1 MNGDGLDRSKIG
13 PEHLERAAFVYVRQS
28 SLKQVREN
36 VESQRRQYGF
46 AEQARALGWS
56 EGQIVILDE
65 DQGRSGAAP
74 ESRPGFARLVGA
86 VARAEVGIVMS
97 LEVSRL
103 SRNDTDWHHLVHLCR
118 WTATLIADEHGVY
131 DPSSTADRMVLGIR
145 GQVSEL
151 ERDSSVHRMVEA
163 RWAKARRGEVFTAVP
178 PGYDV
183 DAMGQVTKTSD
194 ETVADAIGRV
204 FEKFDELGTA
214 RQVFVWWQEQGLP
227 FPARQTAPGL
237 RGVAWVAVSYRAI
250 LQVLHHPFYA
260 GAYVFGRTETR
271 RELDPEDARRLLIRR
286 GRRSR
291 ERWPVLIRDHHPGYI
306 SFAKYLENQDRLWDN
321 EVMSGRGDESQKGA
335 AREGRA
341 LLQGL
346 VRCGQCGR
354 RMMVGYGG
362 ERARRTLQYR
372 CRRPGDYGRRE
383 CQLVGGKRVEAVVV
397 EAFLEVTAGAGE
409 EAAALADEHLRGE
422 IAAAERTWQLQIE
435 KAEYEARRAERQYV
449 SVEPENRTVARELE
463 RRWEQR
469 LVDLEAVR
477 AKAAGVLERRR
488 PLSEAELVRARE
500 LGGNLDALWEA
511 ETTTVKDRKRLLRC
525 LIEEVQLR
533 SAKNRYHVLIAWKGG
548 STTEREVVRFAPGG
562 HVKATPLETVALVRE
577 LAREFDDAQIARIL
591 NRQGRRSGRGLAFTK
606 ESVTSLRGKNRIPIA
621 PKPEPRDEREG
632 PFTLD
637 DAAREL
643 GVTTATVQ
651 RWLREGLLAGQ
662 QSVPGAPWR
671 IVLSEDVRRKLSG
684 GDAPA
689 GWVGLSEAARRLGL
703 GKSHVAYLVK
713 QGKLKAVR
721 TRVGSRHCWRI
732 DVSSASCGRQADLL
746 DQMQGPSTKEP

>member
-1 MNGDGLDRSKIG
+1 MSGESLDRSKVR

-36 VESQRRQYGF
+36 VESQRRQYAF
-46 AEQARALGWS
+46 AEQARALGWN
-56 EGQIVILDE
+56 EGQIVVLDE

-74 ESRPGFARLVGA
+74 QARPGFARLVGA
-86 VARAEVGIVMS
+86 VARTEVGIVMS

-131 DPSSTADRMVLGIR
+131 DPTSTADRLVLGIR

-163 RWAKARRGEVFTAVP
+163 RWAKARRGEVFTVLP

-183 DAMGQVTKTSD
+183 DRTGQVSKTSD
-194 ETVADAIGRV
+194 ETVADAITRV

-214 RQVFVWWQEQGLP
+214 RQVFVWWQAQGLP
-227 FPARQTAPGL
+227 FPARQTESRD
-237 RGVAWVAVSYRAI
+237 RGVTWVSVSYRAI

-271 RELDPEDARRLLIRR
+271 RELDPENAHRLLVRR
-286 GRRSR
+286 GKRDPKQ
-291 ERWPVLIRDHHPGYI
+291 WPVLIRDHHPGYI
-306 SFAKYLENQDRLWDN
+306 SFAKYLENQDRIRDN
-321 EVMSGRGDESQKGA
+321 EVMGSRTDERHKGA
-335 AREGRA
+335 PREGRA

-346 VRCGQCGR
+346 VRCGHCGR
-354 RMMVGYGG
+354 RMTVGYGG
-362 ERARRTLQYR
+362 DRARRTLQYR
-372 CRRPGDYGRRE
+372 CRRPGEYGRRE
-383 CQLVGGKRVEAVVV
+383 CQLVGGKRIEAAVV
-397 EAFLEVTAGAGE
+397 EAFLEVTASAGE
-409 EAAALADEHLRGE
+409 EAAALADEQLRGE
-422 IAAAERTWQLQIE
+422 LAAAERTWQLQIE
-435 KAEYEARRAERQYV
+435 KADYEARRAERQYMA
-449 SVEPENRTVARELE
+449 VEPENRTVVRELE

-477 AKAAGVLERRR
+477 AKAASVLERRR
-488 PLSEAELVRARE
+488 PLSEAELERARE
-500 LGGNLDALWEA
+500 LGRDLDAVWLA
-511 ETTTVKDRKRLLRC
+511 ETTTVKDRKRLLRS
-525 LIEEVQLR
+525 LVEEVQLR
-533 SAKNRYHVLIAWKGG
+533 SEKTRYMVLIVWKGG
-548 STTEREVVRFAPGG
+548 ATTEREVVRHAPGR
-562 HVKATPLETVALVRE
+562 HTRATPLETVALVRE

-606 ESVTSLRGKNRIPIA
+606 ESVKSLRGKNRIPKA
-621 PKPEPRDEREG
+621 PKPTPRDEREG

-643 GVTTATVQ
+643 GVTPSTVQ
-651 RWLREGLLAGQ
+651 RWLKEGLLAGQ

-671 IVLSEDVRRKLSG
+671 IVLTEETRRRLSG

-689 GWVGLSEAARRLGL
+689 GWVGLSEAARRLGM

-713 QGKLKAVR
+713 QGKLRAVR
-721 TRVGSRHCWRI
+721 PRVGSRQCWRI
-732 DVSSASCGRQADLL
+732 DVASATCGRQSDLL
-746 DQMQGPSTKEP
+746 DQIESPSSKEP

>member
-1 MNGDGLDRSKIG
+1 MSGDGLDRSKIR

-36 VESQRRQYGF
+36 VESRRRQYGF
-46 AEQARALGWS
+46 AEQARALGWN

-74 ESRPGFARLVGA
+74 QSRPGFARLVGA

-131 DPSSTADRMVLGIR
+131 DPTSTADRMVLGIR

-178 PGYDV
+178 AGYDV
-183 DAMGQVTKTSD
+183 DTSGQVTRTSD
-194 ETVADAIGRV
+194 ETVADAITRV

-227 FPARQTAPGL
+227 FPARQTGPGL
-237 RGVAWVAVSYRAI
+237 RGLAWVSVSYRAI

-271 RELDPEDARRLLIRR
+271 RELDPEDARRVLIRR
-286 GRRSR
+286 GWRSR

-321 EVMSGRGDESQKGA
+321 EVMSGRGDEAQKGA
-335 AREGRA
+335 PREGRA

-354 RMMVGYGG
+354 RMVVGYGG
-362 ERARRTLQYR
+362 QKARRTLQYR

-383 CQLVGGKRVEAVVV
+383 CQLVGGKRIEAAVV

-409 EAAALADEHLRGE
+409 EAAALADEQLRGE

-469 LVDLEAVR
+469 LVELEAVR
-477 AKAAGVLERRR
+477 AKAAGVLERQR

-500 LGGNLDALWEA
+500 LGRNLDAVWEA

-533 SAKNRYHVLIAWKGG
+533 SGKNRYHVLIAWKGG

-606 ESVTSLRGKNRIPIA
+606 ESITSLRGKNRIPIA

-651 RWLREGLLAGQ
+651 RWLREGLLPGR

-671 IVLSEDVRRKLSG
+671 ITLSEEVRRRLSG

-746 DQMQGPSTKEP
+746 DQMEGASTKEP